1 MDGYSACT
9 QISIALED
17 QDNIT
22 FTCPFGTFAFRR
34 MPFGLCNAAVTF
46 HHCIDFYIFWHD
58 WTMYWSVYGW
68 FLFVWSLIWW
78 LFGQI
83 DKSFAN
89 MLGEELDS
97 NWKKYHFMIKKKIVL
112 GLVISHDG
120 IEVNK
125 VKIDFLQV
133 WKILDQF

>member
-1 MDGYSACT
+1 
-9 QISIALED
+9 
-17 QDNIT
+17 
-22 FTCPFGTFAFRR
+22 
-34 MPFGLCNAAVTF
+34 
-46 HHCIDFYIFWHD
+46 
-58 WTMYWSVYGW
+58 
-68 FLFVWSLIWW
+68 

-133 WKILDQF
+133 